1 MDAVLLLS
9 PEDRELIAELKSLV
23 ATKRDAM
30 PTILISNNEAA
41 RLLGVNPSY
50 VSVLIKRNKLK
61 RRVMGRSKGI
71 LLTEVLEFKK
81 RREAWE
87 PGFTPN
93 SKS

>member
-1 MDAVLLLS
+1 MLS
-9 PEDRELIAELKSLV
+9 QEDREIIEELKAVMLSRKE
-23 ATKRDAM
+23 TI
-30 PTILISNNEAA
+30 PPILISNNETA

-50 VSVLIKRNKLK
+50 VSVLIKRKKLR
-61 RRVMGRSKGI
+61 RRVMGRSTGI

>member
-1 MDAVLLLS
+1 MDAVLMLS
-9 PEDRELIAELKSLV
+9 QEDREIIEELKAVMLSRKE
-23 ATKRDAM
+23 TI
-30 PTILISNNEAA
+30 PPILISNNETA

-50 VSVLIKRNKLK
+50 VSVLIKRKKLR
-61 RRVMGRSKGI
+61 RRVMGRSTGI